1 MYRDADLRLLVAGGG
16 RVGRKTAELL
26 LEYGHAPVLVDH
38 DEGVVKALQKNT
50 TQYTTVI
57 NGDAKEE
64 ETLREAGIEDVDVV
78 LALTQS
84 TEANV
89 AICESARDVAPS
101 VRTVA
106 RLDREPTGEDDS
118 ESIDEL
124 VFPEHAG
131 ARVAVDKALDA
142 PVQPVADLAT
152 HLEVIALKAAEGAPV
167 AGAALADVLVPSEA
181 TVIADM
187 ESEEVAD
194 GETVVVPG
202 HRYLIATD
210 PTVADD
216 LKKLFRG

>member
-1 MYRDADLRLLVAGGG
+1 MYRDADLRLIVVGGG
-16 RVGRKTAELL
+16 RVGQKTAELL
-26 LEYGHAPVLVDH
+26 LEYGHEPVLVDH
-38 DEGVVKALQKNT
+38 DEEVVKALRENT
-50 TQYTTVI
+50 TQYTTVVT
-57 NGDAKEE
+57 GDAEE
-64 ETLREAGIEDVDVV
+64 GETLRKAGIEEADVV

-84 TEANV
+84 TDTNV
-89 AICESARDVAPS
+89 AVCERARDVAPS

-106 RLDREPTGEDDS
+106 RLHREPTVEDDS
-118 ESIDEL
+118 DNIDEL

-142 PVQPVADLAT
+142 PVQPITDLAT
-152 HLEVIALKAAEGAPV
+152 HLEVVAVEAAEGAPA

-187 ESEEVAD
+187 DSEEVAD

-210 PTVADD
+210 PSVADD